1 MNDPIDLNSELL
13 NTNYHV
19 IQGDYHMR
27 PLLESDRSHVLD
39 LFDHLSAQSRYFRYC
54 QALKNLPESLLNRI
68 ISAHEKH
75 DMAIGA
81 FLLDSQSKDQ
91 TLIGIARYVEEG
103 NSKEAEFSLSVRDDF
118 QHEGIGSHLM
128 KAMLETA
135 YANGY
140 ETIHGYVL
148 SENQDMLS
156 LMTRLGAKCTHHEE
170 DRTMMVTTFYANQEL
185 ATES

>member
-1 MNDPIDLNSELL
+1 MNDLIDLNSELL

-54 QALKNLPESLLNRI
+54 QSLKHLPESLLKRI

-81 FLLDSQSKDQ
+81 FLLDSKGKDQ

-103 NSKEAEFSLSVRDDF
+103 NDKEAEFSLSVRDDF

-128 KAMLETA
+128 KAMLDTA
-135 YANGY
+135 KRNGY
-140 ETIHGYVL
+140 KTIHGYVL
-148 SENQDMLS
+148 SNNHDMLM
-156 LMTRLGAKCTHHEE
+156 LMSHLGATCSRDKNDGT
-170 DRTMMVTTFYANQEL
+170 TTITTF
-185 ATES
+185 SI